1 MIFAY
6 LASPTFPNTPALSQ
20 HCSCHITGK
29 CVNPC
34 FLPGH
39 LSLRACSSSL
49 TWPHP
54 PTHHRLVG
62 TASVPSQVS
71 VCMPQES
78 LFPGALC
85 LPGHTHLPPTHLH
98 LVGTACVT
106 VIREACAHH
115 ECACFSPGHQFLS
128 LTLWGY
134 TVLAL
139 PGTTPTF
146 QNSRCWGR
154 EVGVGEAWDSAWCYT
169 VTTPP
174 VSVFD
179 STQSLSYLAPHPP
192 FKTVGVWGGGGGS
205 EGTLPDATLSPPECL
220 LAN

>member
-1 MIFAY
+1 MLFAY

-20 HCSCHITGK
+20 HCSCHIIGK

-54 PTHHRLVG
+54 PTHHHLVG

-71 VCMPQES
+71 VCMPQKS

-106 VIREACAHH
+106 LQLSGKRVLIM
-115 ECACFSPGHQFLS
+115 SVLVSHQATSFC
-128 LTLWGY
+128 LWGY

-154 EVGVGEAWDSAWCYT
+154 EVGVGGWGLGFCLMLHRHHPTSFCLWQYT
-169 VTTPP
+169 VFVLPGATPTFQN
-174 VSVFD
+174 S
-179 STQSLSYLAPHPP
+179 
-192 FKTVGVWGGGGGS
+192 WCGGGGGG